1 MSEEKIKLEMQKCLD
16 NINNAI
22 DLNSK
27 IMWQNI
33 YFWWVRNNDYL
44 VSKETH
50 DK

>member
-1 MSEEKIKLEMQKCLD
+1 MSEEKIKLEIQKCLD

-33 YFWWVRNNDYL
+33 YFWWVRNADYL

-50 DK
+50 VK